1 MLFHKKLY
9 FDERL
14 SKSKR
19 KVLKKLK
26 QGTLQLGVNII
37 TLALSEGDL
46 LEIYPSYILLQ
57 KVYRRSD
64 ITVVGVASD
73 RDAAYELLKQ
83 MTDDCL
89 RETGNVDLKQFFN
102 EEL

>member
-9 FDERL
+9 FDEKL

-26 QGTLQLGVNII
+26 QGNLQLGVHVI
-37 TLALSEGDL
+37 TLALNEKDL

-57 KVYRRSD
+57 KVYRDSD
-64 ITVVGVASD
+64 LTVVGVASG
-73 RDAAYELLKQ
+73 RDEAYELLTK
-83 MTDDCL
+83 MTEDCIKKNGNADL
-89 RETGNVDLKQFFN
+89 RQFFN
-102 EEL
+102 KEL